1 MKAFRFSLQRVLD
14 VKVLLEEQQQQT
26 LAAARA
32 RTAAVSS
39 QLEDARNRRAAA
51 VREDGAHQDIDPWLR
66 DLGWRRRTRL
76 LRHVAQLASELEEA
90 KRLEDEEREVLIVRH
105 KERRVLE
112 RLAEKQRQVYEVERG
127 RREQA
132 VLDEAA
138 ARRLRGFGQV
148 M

>member
-1 MKAFRFSLQRVLD
+1 MTRGCGIS
-14 VKVLLEEQQQQT
+14 
-26 LAAARA
+26 
-32 RTAAVSS
+32 
-39 QLEDARNRRAAA
+39 
-51 VREDGAHQDIDPWLR
+51 
-66 DLGWRRRTRL
+66 GWRRRTRL

-127 RREQA
+127 RRGNKPFWMRPRPVGSA
-132 VLDEAA
+132 VL
-138 ARRLRGFGQV
+138 GQV